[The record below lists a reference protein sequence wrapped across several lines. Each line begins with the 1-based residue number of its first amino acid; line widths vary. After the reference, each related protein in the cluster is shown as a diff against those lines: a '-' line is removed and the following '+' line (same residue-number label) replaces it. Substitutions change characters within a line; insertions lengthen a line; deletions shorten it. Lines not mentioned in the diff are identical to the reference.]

1 MRLNGLINAPVCSF
15 LTYIQALYESILVE
29 PQFALF
35 FLQRLAGKLNETD
48 DLHSLDP
55 ELYRHLM
62 ALKQLTREGGAG
74 SSDVADLSLNFEVV
88 TGGGEGGEEAQGGL
102 QQVTELVPGGKHVA
116 VTSEN
121 VFRYIQLVANH
132 RLNVEINAQV
142 GREGAISSSPGA
154 SLSPLLCTHGR

>member
-1 MRLNGLINAPVCSF
+1 M
-15 LTYIQALYESILVE
+15 VE

-62 ALKQLTREGGAG
+62 GLKRLTREGGSGAAG
-74 SSDVADLSLNFEVV
+74 GDSVADLCLNFEVV
-88 TGGGEGGEEAQGGL
+88 TGGEDEG
-102 QQVTELVPGGKHVA
+102 QQVAELVPGGKHVA
-116 VTSEN
+116 VTNAN

-142 GREGAISSSPGA
+142 RFGV
-154 SLSPLLCTHGR
+154 

>member
-1 MRLNGLINAPVCSF
+1 MIHKNSTTHTPPH
-15 LTYIQALYESILVE
+15 QALYESILVE

-62 ALKQLTREGGAG
+62 GLKRLTREEAQGDG
-74 SSDVADLSLNFEVV
+74 SVADLSLNFEVV
-88 TGGGEGGEEAQGGL
+88 TGGEDEG
-102 QQVTELVPGGKHVA
+102 QQVTELVPGGRHVA
-116 VTSEN
+116 VTNEN

-142 GREGAISSSPGA
+142 RDSVCVRHPTSSPA
-154 SLSPLLCTHGR
+154 PLSY

>member
-1 MRLNGLINAPVCSF
+1 
-15 LTYIQALYESILVE
+15 VE

-48 DLHSLDP
+48 DLYSLDP
-55 ELYRHLM
+55 ELYRHLT
-62 ALKQLTREGGAG
+62 ALKRLKRDG
-74 SSDVADLSLNFEVV
+74 SVAELSLNFEVV
-88 TGGGEGGEEAQGGL
+88 TGGAGEDEGGEV

-116 VTSEN
+116 VTNEN

-142 GREGAISSSPGA
+142 RGVAWCCVACVRALCGVWRMGCMDGWLFVCLFVLFASVCLVWFVLFCCLGSSS
-154 SLSPLLCTHGR
+154 S